1 MNKEQFLEQL
11 SGHLKRLSEEERND
25 ILYDYKE
32 HFQFGIEEG
41 KTEGQIV
48 RELGSPRVIAK
59 EILASA
65 RLDEMEKDPSAT
77 NISRVMMAAI
87 GLSLFNLIIVIG
99 PLVAVAGV
107 LLGLWISSIG
117 FILSPILAAIKMVI
131 MQSFIPFDMF
141 MSIAFLGIGLLLF
154 VASYYMS
161 VAYKKFCVRYL
172 QWNLKV
178 IKGR

>member
-1 MNKEQFLEQL
+1 MGKEQFLEQL

-41 KTEGQIV
+41 KTEEQIV
-48 RELGSPRVIAK
+48 RELGSPRIIAK
-59 EILASA
+59 EILALS

-77 NISRVMMAAI
+77 NISRVVMAAV

-99 PLVAVAGV
+99 PLVAIAGV
-107 LLGLWISSIG
+107 LLALWISSIA
-117 FILSPILAAIKMVI
+117 FILSPILAAIKMMVL
-131 MQSFIPFDMF
+131 QSFIPFDLF
-141 MSIAFLGIGLLLF
+141 ASIALLGIGLLLF
-154 VASYYMS
+154 VAAYYMS
-161 VAYKKFCVRYL
+161 RAYKQFCVRYL

-178 IKGR
+178 MKGR